1 MQTWYDGRYGRLLK
15 SCMVLGKY
23 WYRGTLARLDLLL
36 IRIAGTYVMSLRRHK
51 KATDLHSRSLALVK
65 CPSNIR
71 WLFKSSKSLINRPTR
86 AGSNGI
92 GDKGM
97 NVAVPSLT
105 EDDKG

>member
-1 MQTWYDGRYGRLLK
+1 
-15 SCMVLGKY
+15 MVLGKY

-71 WLFKSSKSLINRPTR
+71 WLFKSSKSLINRRNR
-86 AGSNGI
+86 ARR
-92 GDKGM
+92 DKR
-97 NVAVPSLT
+97 
-105 EDDKG
+105 DDIIYMELIEGRLILREPCQ